1 MALRT
6 CAECKGQISSDA
18 KICPHCGK
26 KRGGIGCLGT
36 VIVVFLALMVF
47 GAIINNNS
55 KSTTTTSSGGT
66 ASPVVDTKQ
75 LALSETTLTYHWHKG
90 GFDDVMLAD
99 FVVKN
104 NSAYSFKDFEIKCK
118 HYAKSGTLIDS
129 NDRTVYDIVSAHSVK
144 KLPEFN
150 MGLIRSQVAT
160 SSCEIT
166 DLTVIQ

>member
-18 KICPHCGK
+18 KVCPHCGK
-26 KRGGIGCLGT
+26 KQGGIGFFGT
-36 VIVVFLALMVF
+36 IVVVFIVLMVF
-47 GAIINNNS
+47 GAILSSNS

-66 ASPVVDTKQ
+66 SSPVVDTKQ
-75 LALSETTLTYHWHKG
+75 SVLSETTLTYRWHKG
-90 GFDDVMLAD
+90 GFDSVMIAD
-99 FVVKN
+99 FVIKN
-104 NSAYSFKDFEIKCK
+104 NSAYSFKDFEIKCS

-150 MGLIRSQVAT
+150 MGFIHSQAAT